1 MTSELDYFLTGKI
14 NEECGVFGVFN
25 LDEASRLTYY
35 GLHSLQHRGQEGVGI
50 ATSTGSEIK
59 RFRGEGLVTEIFN
72 NEKLET
78 LPGNMAIGHVRYAT
92 FGGGGIDNVQPL
104 LIRSHT
110 GDFVIAHN
118 GNIVNAREIRMQLE
132 AMGSVFQSTSDS
144 EIIGHLIQRG
154 VGSLHERIM
163 KALPKLEGA
172 FSFLIMDKDNLFM
185 IRDKNGLRP
194 LSLGQI
200 DNGYV
205 ASSESSAF
213 EIVGAQYVKSLK
225 PGEVLRISK
234 DGLDSN
240 FYTEQTQDKMC
251 AMEYIYFSRPDSSIN
266 GINVHTS
273 RRKSGAVLCEESPV
287 EADIVIGVPDSSL
300 SAAMGYSDV
309 SGLPYEMGLVKNRY
323 VGRTFIKPSQSQR
336 ERGVKMKLSAMEAV
350 VKGKRVVLVD
360 DSIVRG
366 TTSKHI
372 IKLLKEAGAKEVHMR
387 VASSAIISP
396 CFYGVDTSTYNE
408 LISNRMDAQE
418 LCKFIGADSLAFL
431 SLKGMKKALGENL
444 CVACFTGEYPTSV
457 FSLLENL
464 KKGENNE

>member
-200 DNGYV
+200 GNGYV

>member
-213 EIVGAQYVKSLK
+213 
-225 PGEVLRISK
+225 
-234 DGLDSN
+234 
-240 FYTEQTQDKMC
+240 
-251 AMEYIYFSRPDSSIN
+251 
-266 GINVHTS
+266 
-273 RRKSGAVLCEESPV
+273 
-287 EADIVIGVPDSSL
+287 
-300 SAAMGYSDV
+300 
-309 SGLPYEMGLVKNRY
+309 
-323 VGRTFIKPSQSQR
+323 
-336 ERGVKMKLSAMEAV
+336 
-350 VKGKRVVLVD
+350 
-360 DSIVRG
+360 
-366 TTSKHI
+366 
-372 IKLLKEAGAKEVHMR
+372 
-387 VASSAIISP
+387 
-396 CFYGVDTSTYNE
+396 
-408 LISNRMDAQE
+408 
-418 LCKFIGADSLAFL
+418 
-431 SLKGMKKALGENL
+431 
-444 CVACFTGEYPTSV
+444 
-457 FSLLENL
+457 
-464 KKGENNE
+464 